1 MLKPRVT
8 RHAVATLRRVP
19 AFGAVALAAALL
31 AACGAS
37 GDKPA
42 TQTAARVNKEEITVH
57 QINNVLAAQ
66 RGLRPEQAESA
77 GRQVLERLIDQ
88 ELALQKA
95 AEQKI
100 DRDPRVV
107 QQIEAARRDI
117 VARAYTEKLAEGA
130 PKPSA
135 AEIQKYYDE
144 HPALFA
150 QRRIYQLQ
158 EIVVAADPSQVE
170 SLQAQARKA
179 RNANEFV
186 EVLKA
191 QNVKYAATQALRAAE
206 QIPLQAL
213 PALAELK
220 DGQAMMTP
228 TPTGVTLLFLAASK
242 AEPVDLER
250 ATPAISNYLLNER
263 KRKVVADDLKA
274 LRAAATVQYVG
285 KYAEN
290 APAAEPLPRAPTP
303 AEVAASAAATLDTQ
317 SINQG
322 LGLKRNAGSAA
333 ASAVEAAD
341 AAVRPASA
349 PLDAAAINKGLG
361 LKP

>member
-1 MLKPRVT
+1 MKQRVT
-8 RHAVATLRRVP
+8 RHVVARLARGP
-19 AFGAVALAAALL
+19 AYGAAALALVLL

-57 QINNVLAAQ
+57 QINNVLANQ
-66 RGLRPEQAESA
+66 RGLRPEQAEEA
-77 GRQVLERLIDQ
+77 GKRVLERLIDQ
-88 ELALQKA
+88 ELVLQKA

-100 DRDPRVV
+100 ERDPRVL
-107 QQIEAARRDI
+107 QQIESARRDI

-150 QRRIYQLQ
+150 QRRIFQLQ
-158 EIVVAADPSQVE
+158 EVVVAAEPAQME
-170 SLQAQARKA
+170 TLQAQARKV

-186 EVLKA
+186 EYLKG
-191 QNVKYAATQALRAAE
+191 NNFKYAATQAVRAAE

-213 PALAELK
+213 PTLAALK

-228 TPTGVTLLFLAASK
+228 TPTGATLLFVAASRPQ
-242 AEPVDLER
+242 PVDLER
-250 ATPAISNYLLNER
+250 ATPAISAYLLNER
-263 KRKVVADDLKA
+263 KRKVVGDDLKA
-274 LRAAATVQYVG
+274 LRAAASVQYVG
-285 KYAEN
+285 KYADN
-290 APAAEPLPRAPTP
+290 APAAEQVRAPTP
-303 AEVAASAAATLDTQ
+303 AEVAASAAATIDARA
-317 SINQG
+317 INEG
-322 LGLKRNAGSAA
+322 LGLKSSAGSAA

-341 AAVRPASA
+341 AAVQPSNT

>member
-1 MLKPRVT
+1 MKQRVS
-8 RHAVATLRRVP
+8 RHAAATPSRAP
-19 AFGAVALAAALL
+19 GFGAAVLALALL
-31 AACGAS
+31 AGCGS
-37 GDKPA
+37 GGDKPA

-66 RGLRPEQAESA
+66 RGLRPEQAEEA
-77 GRQVLERLIDQ
+77 GKRVLERLIDQ

-95 AEQKI
+95 AEQKV

-107 QQIEAARRDI
+107 QQIESARRDI

-135 AEIQKYYDE
+135 EEIQKYYDE
-144 HPALFA
+144 HPSLFA

-158 EIVVAADPSQVE
+158 EVVVGAEPAQIE
-170 SLQAQARKA
+170 SLQAQARKV

-186 EVLKA
+186 EYLKA
-191 QNVKYAATQALRAAE
+191 NNIKFAATQAVRAAE

-213 PALAELK
+213 PTLASMK

-228 TPTGVTLLFLAASK
+228 TPTGATLLFVAASR

-250 ATPAISNYLLNER
+250 ATPAISNYLHNER
-263 KRKVVADDLKA
+263 KRKIVSDDLKA
-274 LRAAATVQYVG
+274 LRSAASVQYVG

-290 APAAEPLPRAPTP
+290 APAPEPVRSPTA
-303 AEVAASAAATLDTQ
+303 AEVAASAAATIDAK
-317 SINQG
+317 SINEG
-322 LGLKRNAGSAA
+322 LGLKSNAGSAA
-333 ASAVEAAD
+333 ASAVEASD
-341 AAVRPASA
+341 AAVRASSA

>member
-1 MLKPRVT
+1 MKPRVT
-8 RHAVATLRRVP
+8 RHAVATLSRAP
-19 AFGAVALAAALL
+19 AFAAAALAVALL
-31 AACGAS
+31 AACGAA

-57 QINNVLAAQ
+57 QINSVLANQ
-66 RGLRPEQAESA
+66 RGLRPEQAEEA
-77 GRQVLERLIDQ
+77 GKRVLERLIDQ

-100 DRDPRVV
+100 DRDPRVL

-158 EIVVAADPSQVE
+158 EVVVAAEPAQVE
-170 SLQAQARKA
+170 TLQAQARKV

-186 EVLKA
+186 EYLKA
-191 QNVKYAATQALRAAE
+191 NNIKYAATQALRAAE
-206 QIPLQAL
+206 QIPLPAL
-213 PALAELK
+213 PTLAALK

-228 TPTGVTLLFLAASK
+228 TPTGATLLFVAASRPQ
-242 AEPVDLER
+242 PVDLER
-250 ATPAISNYLLNER
+250 ATPAITNYLHNER
-263 KRKVVADDLKA
+263 KRKVVGDDLKA
-274 LRAAATVQYVG
+274 LRAAASVQYLG
-285 KYAEN
+285 KYASG
-290 APAAEPLPRAPTP
+290 APAAEQVRALTP
-303 AEVAASAAATLDTQ
+303 AEVAASAAATIDAKT
-317 SINQG
+317 INEG
-322 LGLKRNAGSAA
+322 LGLKSNAGSAA
-333 ASAVEAAD
+333 ASAIEAAD
-341 AAVRPASA
+341 AAVKAASS

-361 LKP
+361 IKP